1 MNNQQLLKNII
12 NLEKKF
18 ESVNS
23 FLINKGI
30 NIQQDNVSTT
40 SDTLK
45 KIQDEIKNIKN
56 QDSTVELKAEIE
68 KLKKQ
73 PALGQQLKTEVD
85 NLKKQIPAN
94 TAQLNNLKSE
104 IDNFKKQGNVTI
116 LRTEIENLK
125 KQTPVNSN
133 QQNEF
138 KSELDKYK
146 LQVQNLSNEINKL
159 RDKSVNDSK
168 DIELL
173 KKNKTEIKD
182 IDNIIKSNFDE
193 TNKKFEEVNK
203 AVKSLDENLIKANE
217 IEVTVKEL
225 KKKL

>member
-203 AVKSLDENLIKANE
+203 AVKSLDENLIKANK
-217 IEVTVKEL
+217 IEATVEEL